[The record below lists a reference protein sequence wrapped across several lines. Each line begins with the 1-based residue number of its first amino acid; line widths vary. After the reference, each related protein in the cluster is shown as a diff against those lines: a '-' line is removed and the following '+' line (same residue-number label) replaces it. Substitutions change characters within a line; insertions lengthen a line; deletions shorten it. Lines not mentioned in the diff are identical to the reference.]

1 MVASTPKVARLARV
15 RAPIGLRPCREV
27 VCEPPLGSSLSK
39 CRHLLS
45 VAPTRRPVPA
55 RKHRG
60 LPPKVLPGY
69 CKFSISCCS
78 GKARTIPDRLTEQK
92 TDLQESYEIETAPS
106 SAKICAYS
114 VKRCISRD
122 GRFRAVEL
130 FPEHD
135 GEPTCH
141 GLGAH
146 VVCTPSGSGGGLTLV
161 RRGAVEAS
169 RRREELGDGRELV
182 ARSAK
187 AVDHRGECLHEPF
200 RRARGSLGIVQVHDG
215 AGVNA
220 AEDATHLILGRHWSQ
235 PLGLDGPEDAP
246 LAEAAERAEH
256 RRVHHAPRR
265 TEVTGCVIR
274 ERGERFVGATDLLGG
289 PPRPAEPQ
297 GSMRPPVAPNFVAFA
312 DDAAYGVGRPSRALA
327 YQEERRA
334 HSALSEE
341 VEDAWCPV
349 GIGTVV
355 KRERH
360 APARV
365 AASPDT
371 AERQQVGAPRVCR
384 PPGSRGE
391 TKPRQDHGRC
401 TGRSRSSSTAATMR
415 CVASGRRTRRIR
427 ARSRSRRRSGSP
439 SARSS
444 RWTSSR

>member
-1 MVASTPKVARLARV
+1 MVASTPKVARLARGK
-15 RAPIGLRPCREV
+15 APIGLKPCRE
-27 VCEPPLGSSLSK
+27 EPPLGSSLSK

-45 VAPTRRPVPA
+45 LVPTKGPVPA

-60 LPPKVLPGY
+60 LTPKVLPGY
-69 CKFSISCCS
+69 CKFSISCFS

-92 TDLQESYEIETAPS
+92 TYSQESYEIETAPS

-114 VKRCISRD
+114 VKRGTSRD

-135 GEPTCH
+135 GKPTCH

-169 RRREELGDGRELV
+169 LRREELGDGRELV

-187 AVDHRGECLHEPF
+187 AVDHRGERLHEPL

-215 AGVNA
+215 AGVSA
-220 AEDATHLILGRHWSQ
+220 AEDATHLVLGRHG
-235 PLGLDGPEDAP
+235 PEAFRLDGPEHAP
-246 LAEAAERAEH
+246 LTQAAERAEH
-256 RRVHHAPRR
+256 RRVYHAPRR
-265 TEVTGCVIR
+265 TEVTGRAVH
-274 ERGERFVGATDLLGG
+274 ERGERFVGAADRLGG
-289 PPRPAEPQ
+289 TPRPAEPQ
-297 GSMRPPVAPNFVAFA
+297 GPMRPPVARDFVAFA
-312 DDAAYGVGRPSRALA
+312 DDAAHGVGRPSRALA
-327 YQEERRA
+327 HQEERRA
-334 HSALSEE
+334 RSALREE

-355 KRERH
+355 ERERH

-365 AASPDT
+365 AAAPDA
-371 AERQQVGAPRVCR
+371 AEREQVGAPRICR

-391 TKPRQDHGRC
+391 TKPRQDPGRR

-427 ARSRSRRRSGSP
+427 ARSRSRRSGSP
-439 SARSS
+439 RARSS